1 LINPG
6 GERIDEQLID
16 RYKLLTALPKPKRV
30 NCFRVTELP
39 NMSKVHLRIALALLV
54 GLVFVPTSLTNFAGS
69 RGVVLAQD
77 SATSPS
83 AQASRV
89 VPPGMVPNIDHPL
102 GPIELWVKGHALE
115 MPYPECANLIERT
128 MWGQNIVITD
138 APCRAKLEEA
148 LRINR
153 TEPDIESGPP
163 LLNGP
168 RPEDLRPRDAHT
180 DPAPDAEATQ

>member
-1 LINPG
+1 
-6 GERIDEQLID
+6 
-16 RYKLLTALPKPKRV
+16 
-30 NCFRVTELP
+30 
-39 NMSKVHLRIALALLV
+39 MSKVHLRIALALLV
-54 GLVFVPTSLTNFAGS
+54 GLVFVTISPTNFAGS

-83 AQASRV
+83 AQVSRV

-128 MWGQNIVITD
+128 MWGQRVIIAD
-138 APCRAKLEEA
+138 ARCKAKLQAA
-148 LRINR
+148 LRIDR
-153 TEPDIESGPP
+153 TEPDIAPGPP
-163 LLNGP
+163 LLNGS

-180 DPAPDAEATQ
+180 DSAPDAEATQ